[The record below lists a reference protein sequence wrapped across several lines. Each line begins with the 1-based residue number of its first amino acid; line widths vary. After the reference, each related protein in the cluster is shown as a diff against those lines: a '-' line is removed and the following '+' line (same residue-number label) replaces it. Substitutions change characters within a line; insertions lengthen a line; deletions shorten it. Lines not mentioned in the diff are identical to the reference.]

1 MAAWASTGI
10 EGLDEIL
17 CDLKKGDNVV
27 WQVDRIEDYE
37 RFVTPYVDRAIQDG
51 RNVVYMRF
59 ARHKRLIENQPSVS
73 VYQLDASGGFESFST
88 QVHAIISQEG
98 TEAYYVF
105 DCLSD
110 LLSAWATDLM
120 VGNFFMVT
128 CPYLFELDTIAYF
141 AILRNYHSFQTV
153 ARIRETTQLL
163 IDVYDYD
170 GNIYTHPLKVWR
182 RYSPTMFLP
191 HLQQGEEFT
200 PVVSSIDSSRLLSDI
215 SRKGLDGASRA
226 LDYWDRLFMTAENLR
241 KAHPKSKEVRE
252 LVRELC
258 RIMVSVHSFLY

>member
-1 MAAWASTGI
+1 MAAWASTGLK
-10 EGLDEIL
+10 GLDKII

-27 WQVDRIEDYE
+27 WQVDSIADYSH
-37 RFVTPYVDRAIQDG
+37 FVKPYIKKALTNK

-59 ARHKRLIENQPSVS
+59 AQHKPLIEDEPDIT
-73 VYQLDASGGFESFST
+73 VYQLDAKGGFESFST
-88 QVHAIISQEG
+88 QIHSIISQEG
-98 TEAYYVF
+98 TEAYYLF

-120 VGNFFMVT
+120 VGNFFKVT

-163 IDVYDYD
+163 LDVYDFDSNFYV
-170 GNIYTHPLKVWR
+170 HPLKVWR

-191 HLQQGEEFT
+191 HLQHGEEFS
-200 PVVSSIDSSRLLSDI
+200 PVISSID
-215 SRKGLDGASRA
+215 ASK
-226 LDYWDRLFMTAENLR
+226 LFSHIFNSGSL
-241 KAHPKSKEVRE
+241 
-252 LVRELC
+252 
-258 RIMVSVHSFLY
+258 F